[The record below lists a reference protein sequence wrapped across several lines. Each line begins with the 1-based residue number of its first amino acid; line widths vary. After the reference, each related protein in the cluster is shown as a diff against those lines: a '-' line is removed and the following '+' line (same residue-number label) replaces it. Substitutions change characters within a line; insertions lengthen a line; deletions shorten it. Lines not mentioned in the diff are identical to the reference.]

1 MSTNEAQG
9 RALNDEKESV
19 VEQSPTEKLQGEQ
32 EPGQQIPGA
41 QNPESKE
48 IKKETNPNTE

>member
-1 MSTNEAQG
+1 MSGNEAQG
-9 RALNDEKESV
+9 QASNDEQEPV
-19 VEQSPTEKLQGEQ
+19 VEQGPTEKLQGETG
-32 EPGQQIPGA
+32 PGQQIPGA